1 MGKAIEG
8 TIGSEFKVDA
18 LYLSA
23 DTQISLRVDKLCDTY
38 DREIIMTGD
47 FYRMVSQK
55 GKSFCRKIDQVCMN
69 ETRNEKLEIYC
80 LDVYPSDPL
89 EEE

>member
-1 MGKAIEG
+1 MGRAIEG

-23 DTQISLRVDKLCDTY
+23 DTQISLRVDKLCDSY

-47 FYRMVSQK
+47 FYRMVSQ
-55 GKSFCRKIDQVCMN
+55 
-69 ETRNEKLEIYC
+69 
-80 LDVYPSDPL
+80 
-89 EEE
+89 